1 MAAVPDMS
9 HLTPEERSTI
19 EEVIIR
25 QKQEEEKENEIMR
38 RKQDEVKILEERIR
52 ACSEKHKKAGVELH
66 ATCHICLKT
75 KFADGVG
82 HICNYCSIRCCARC
96 GGKVTLR
103 STKVIWVCILCRKK
117 QELLSKTGQWITKTG
132 LAAGDNAMVRRMQDM
147 QVGGPPGLV
156 DQTQDKRPK
165 LERAHSAAEKE
176 NLPLL
181 LSSGSLLRRQYSQQE
196 QGPGRRLPTS
206 DSGVDMSVSPHSR
219 SLPTP
224 HVAPSH
230 QAQQPPRHPDAYAE
244 DDPNLYRGEID
255 GLMKQQN
262 YQQRQRPIYP
272 DQNTDLAMTYQPMV
286 EAGPPRSAV
295 HPPQQHSV
303 HQTQSAHTPQS
314 VGQGGGL
321 QPQRSFSSSEE
332 ERSTPECA
340 SDEPD
345 ESEKG
350 KGYYHHTGGP
360 ISMSGGGRR
369 HNGPHNGHYN
379 MAAMTIEY
387 NGHHPPREPRKEENT
402 LVRRSFRRSG
412 DEWRADSRRF
422 TERRGKKTVRFDG
435 GTNVGGPQEDWSWEA
450 DRQGSQDSA
459 TKDSG
464 IDTSS
469 TFTSSEDSNRGDL
482 PKHPWQVSR
491 DGQKIIGHMVL
502 RKQSGSGSSSSILG
516 LKVVGGKLLEDGSM
530 GAVIEKVKKGSTA
543 DIEGQLRPGDEVI
556 KWNGRSLQGKSFG
569 EVYDIIAESRQDPQ
583 VELVVSRNISSTA
596 GPMATGGPMTGGPM
610 AVRKTAQTQWRQKH
624 PETISGPQH
633 HKELYDARREKP
645 SVLVTSPGS
654 PDFHARGHARHLRH
668 ASSNA
673 NVGGNLQVKLSFDPV
688 ALRLIVT
695 LICAAGLTPRSN
707 GQPRNPYAKIFLLP
721 DKSEKSKRRTKTLA
735 NTNDPKWNQTFVYEG
750 IRRVSELRKR
760 ALEIT
765 VWDYGKYDT
774 NDFLGEVVLELG
786 AARFDEEAEWHPLTG
801 HSEHR
806 HIGYYQEPD
815 DMVITPVDCHLSPPS
830 TTSRLSDSDTSECD
844 ITDCDGSREQRRTAD
859 GASISSIG
867 SSSRFHNMPSNY
879 KRHYSSPPPER
890 ELCMDG
896 EHRSRR
902 DMSPQ
907 GRKRALIRDQ
917 PASISGYQTYR
928 KDDIHRGM
936 MSHRSHSAAPM
947 DSPSLRYRGRS
958 QSPTGHRSL
967 SPPEHRSIPYSHGFV
982 PPRFSSRSATAT
994 PTGSPKK
1001 RQLPLIPSALKERA
1015 AQDLEERARF
1025 MRHRSRQVHTYRST
1039 GMGGWE
1045 RHYSGLSDSDLLS
1058 IDHDPLSLPHSHAY
1072 RMHRPR
1078 RGHLSPDKDV
1088 LGDLGDSDMESVAS
1102 VTSSAFS
1109 TQSERPRGSRG
1120 LIKMR
1125 TPFTRSQTVDEN
1137 MLRYYSPET
1146 SEYSVSEGYMLKPEE
1161 LTGSSKKRIPE
1172 IYVEDCLQVDF
1183 NDRLIEKFRDRYS
1196 SPYQLEAGTRRR
1208 SRSWQDRG
1216 GRGAKS
1222 RHHLFSRGLHDVTD
1236 DLGIRNLDV
1245 SLRPRRSFL
1254 FSKARSFDY
1263 DVLHDTYADRYAGFG
1278 LGAGMLSRRAKSFEY
1293 DTISSNIFSDDS
1305 LRTARRKLKKN
1316 LAINDAGYGD
1326 KIPALGDQSKSYF
1339 DSNGD
1344 EKMPKILLDR
1354 EKNYD
1359 YMLKQDHK
1367 PFYGYD
1373 SEFSCGE
1380 TEIYMPRFDKQGLE
1394 TTGGTVSVIK
1404 PYRPYELSEENS
1416 FSSDDQTIGF
1426 VEDPLLLG
1434 REDPTKRKY
1443 RESTGFQIDHDPS
1456 TFARDVSEKRS
1467 KGLDTD
1473 NEHIYCSIDEASVDK
1488 YRGRDR
1494 SRKKIPRSSTRGI
1507 VPDFERYEGERR
1519 RRTATI
1525 EASSRGRAKSSE
1537 SYLENGGYDG
1547 YVEWDV
1553 EGYDDEGFVDRGNT
1567 DDYEQQQQEQQQQQ
1581 QQQQQRRRRRRRR
1594 MYEDYEDENVAI
1606 EMYEDD
1612 YYGGREERGDGGR
1625 GRRKRRQYAVTDGE
1639 YATDGDYRDYR
1650 SAEEYDYEAHSGPE
1664 YGRAD
1669 AAYQENT
1676 FPRRRRRRS
1685 RREGREASSTGIYE
1699 NLEAAAYR
1707 RRDEG
1712 TLLAVPTFSESKRM
1726 MLQRAESTPILRSD
1740 EELSSSERAE
1750 RARRLL
1756 HRRKRNASCPEARE
1770 LRYYDPP
1777 RRKGGE
1783 EEEEEERRT
1792 NFILDSDEDFG
1803 SMETVVCADCFRERS
1818 GGGGGAMVRGEG
1830 IGPVYKDVE
1839 QVTPRDGYSMESRY
1853 DYENVVESRGEHY
1866 AGSYGEAPPPP
1877 SRAGRGGVSEYRV
1890 RRKTS
1895 CPECRELAMSGYYE
1909 LGRSGWLARKVE
1921 ERRPSIESRHRY
1933 YRRRNSSC
1941 PEARDL
1947 ELLEK
1952 REEQERHAQQAQRHP
1967 SQQQAQQQGSK
1978 RNVAISDTLEYY
1990 EYSMESESQCSENCG
2005 FGPCDPRRPRN
2016 RAPHPGNANS
2026 SLFDS
2031 QTATSDTAKNYHP
2044 RAVDHHETS
2053 RNTKSSPRDNYDDS
2067 TVATPSSSS
2076 SIRRHSRK
2084 KTVADDASTA
2094 AVNRQRD
2101 DGRDRRS
2108 SSMPESSEYTGQ
2120 SGSYEK
2126 PSRSQPPDSEH
2137 DDRKRGQF
2145 TRSLSNTD
2153 APQDEKV
2160 DGSLSDTAIGLNVED
2175 SSRRGRKS
2183 SPGSKSGSGS
2193 SSGGGSAV
2201 QYQSGLGK
2209 KSNSTSQLSATDSE
2223 RLAHRGT
2230 RSFAGFL
2237 VWDHPYHR
2245 ISKLNPT
2252 TQVDE
2257 VFLFLRE
2264 CSVGGVFVGSGVAE
2278 ARAGLSSR
2286 KRNSTP
2292 SSIQRSEEIVPYQ
2305 RFESGKQSGSV
2316 ASDTAGSLNSI
2327 SSSEGSSWS
2336 PSLRMS
2342 GETGQLRD
2350 FIEDLGPGQVVG
2362 RQALGARCLGEIQLS
2377 LSQKKGFLEVEV
2389 IRAKDLKPKQ
2399 GTKAIPASYVKV
2411 YLVNGKKCIAKAK
2424 TTAARKTLDPFY
2436 QQSLAFRENCRGCIL
2451 QVTVWGDY
2459 GRLEGKKVFM
2469 GIAQI
2474 VLDELNLNE
2483 MVFGWYKL
2491 FGNISLVSGPP
2502 SLALSRRSSATSLE
2516 SFKI

>member
-1 MAAVPDMS
+1 
-9 HLTPEERSTI
+9 
-19 EEVIIR
+19 
-25 QKQEEEKENEIMR
+25 
-38 RKQDEVKILEERIR
+38 
-52 ACSEKHKKAGVELH
+52 
-66 ATCHICLKT
+66 
-75 KFADGVG
+75 
-82 HICNYCSIRCCARC
+82 
-96 GGKVTLR
+96 
-103 STKVIWVCILCRKK
+103 
-117 QELLSKTGQWITKTG
+117 
-132 LAAGDNAMVRRMQDM
+132 MVRRMQDM
-147 QVGGPPGLV
+147 Q
-156 DQTQDKRPK
+156 
-165 LERAHSAAEKE
+165 
-176 NLPLL
+176 
-181 LSSGSLLRRQYSQQE
+181 
-196 QGPGRRLPTS
+196 
-206 DSGVDMSVSPHSR
+206 
-219 SLPTP
+219 
-224 HVAPSH
+224 
-230 QAQQPPRHPDAYAE
+230 
-244 DDPNLYRGEID
+244 
-255 GLMKQQN
+255 
-262 YQQRQRPIYP
+262 

-633 HKELYDARREKP
+633 HKDYMIFRIPGLKKCILWELYDARREKP

>member
-19 EEVIIR
+19 EEVMIR
-25 QKQEEEKENEIMR
+25 HKQEEEKENEIMR

-103 STKVIWVCILCRKK
+103 SNKVIWVCILCRKK
-117 QELLSKTGQWITKTG
+117 QELLSKTGQWMSKAG
-132 LAAGDNAMVRRMQDM
+132 LAAGDNAMLRRMQDM

-181 LSSGSLLRRQYSQQE
+181 LRSGSLLRRQYSQQE
-196 QGPGRRLPTS
+196 QGPGRRLSTS

-224 HVAPSH
+224 HVAASH
-230 QAQQPPRHPDAYAE
+230 QIQQPPRHPDAYAE
-244 DDPNLYRGEID
+244 DDPSLYRGEID
-255 GLMKQQN
+255 GLMKQLN
-262 YQQRQRPIYP
+262 YQRQRPIYT
-272 DQNTDLAMTYQPMV
+272 DQNTDLAMTYGQPTV

-295 HPPQQHSV
+295 HLPQQHSV
-303 HQTQSAHTPQS
+303 HQTQSAHPPQP
-314 VGQGGGL
+314 VGGQGGL

-360 ISMSGGGRR
+360 MSMSGSGRR
-369 HNGPHNGHYN
+369 YNGPHNGHHN
-379 MAAMTIEY
+379 TGAMTIEY
-387 NGHHPPREPRKEENT
+387 NGHHPPREPRKEEST

-482 PKHPWQVSR
+482 PKHPLSWQMSR

-502 RKQSGSGSSSSILG
+502 RKQPGSGSSSSILG

-530 GAVIEKVKKGSTA
+530 GAVIEKVKEGSTA

-556 KWNGRSLQGKSFG
+556 KWNGRSLQGKSFR
-569 EVYDIIAESRQDPQ
+569 EVCDIIAESRQEPQ
-583 VELVVSRNISSTA
+583 VELIVSRNLSPTSGPVTMPA
-596 GPMATGGPMTGGPM
+596 GPTPTTPM
-610 AVRKTAQTQWRQKH
+610 ASRRIAAQTQWRQKH
-624 PETISGPQH
+624 PESISGPQQPH
-633 HKELYDARREKP
+633 HKGLKKCILWELYDARREKP

-654 PDFHARGHARHLRH
+654 PDLHAQGRARHLRH
-668 ASSNA
+668 PPGNA
-673 NVGGNLQVKLSFDPV
+673 NVGGNLQVKLSFDPM

-721 DKSEKSKRRTKTLA
+721 DKGEKSKRRTQTLA
-735 NTNDPKWNQTFVYEG
+735 NTNDPRWNQTFVYEG
-750 IRRVSELRKR
+750 IRGAELRKR

-774 NDFLGEVVLELG
+774 NDFLGEAVLEL
-786 AARFDEEAEWHPLTG
+786 ATARLDEEPEWLPLIG
-801 HSEHR
+801 HGEHR

-844 ITDCDGSREQRRTAD
+844 ITDCDVSREQRRTAD

-890 ELCMDG
+890 ELCLDG

-907 GRKRALIRDQ
+907 GRKRAALMIRDQ

-928 KDDIHRGM
+928 KEDIHRGM
-936 MSHRSHSAAPM
+936 MGHRSHSAAPM

-967 SPPEHRSIPYSHGFV
+967 SPPEHRSMPYSHGYV
-982 PPRFSSRSATAT
+982 SPRFGSRSATAT

-1015 AQDLEERARF
+1015 AMDLEERARF
-1025 MRHRSRQVHTYRST
+1025 MRHRNRQVHTTCRNT

-1045 RHYSGLSDSDLLS
+1045 RHYSGLSDSDLPS
-1058 IDHDPLSLPHSHAY
+1058 IDHDPLSLSHSHAY

-1088 LGDLGDSDMESVAS
+1088 LGDLGDSDMESIAS

-1120 LIKMR
+1120 LIPTVKNVLIPGVISPMPLPPRRNRRRHRLRVPCSECHCPNNNPTKPRSNNPSKHNPTPHPLVRSKSAVVRSLYRKMR

-1161 LTGSSKKRIPE
+1161 LTGSSKNRIPE

-1196 SPYQLEAGTRRR
+1196 SPYLLDNGMRRR
-1208 SRSWQDRG
+1208 SRSWQERVT
-1216 GRGAKS
+1216 GRSAKP
-1222 RHHLFSRGLHDVTD
+1222 RQLHLFSRGLHDLTD
-1236 DLGIRNLDV
+1236 DLGIRNLDI
-1245 SLRPRRSFL
+1245 SIRPRRSFL

-1263 DVLHDTYADRYAGFG
+1263 DVLHDAYADRYSFG

-1305 LRTARRKLKKN
+1305 LRTARRKLKRN
-1316 LAINDAGYGD
+1316 LSINDAGYGD

-1344 EKMPKILLDR
+1344 DKVPKSLLNR

-1359 YMLKQDHK
+1359 YLLKQDHK

-1380 TEIYMPRFDKQGLE
+1380 TEIYMPRFDKQNVDPNLARKSYRSYNL
-1394 TTGGTVSVIK
+1394 TG
-1404 PYRPYELSEENS
+1404 EQS
-1416 FSSDDQTIGF
+1416 FSSDDQIGLRN
-1426 VEDPLLLG
+1426 VLG

-1443 RESTGFQIDHDPS
+1443 MDSSSFG
-1456 TFARDVSEKRS
+1456 RDMSEKRT
-1467 KGLDTD
+1467 KNLDSD
-1473 NEHIYCSIDEASVDK
+1473 ICDSANDHIYCSIDEALASTDG
-1488 YRGRDR
+1488 YARDR
-1494 SRKKIPRSSTRGI
+1494 DVTCSPIRT
-1507 VPDFERYEGERR
+1507 VADLERYDNQRPSSRSR
-1519 RRTATI
+1519 RRT
-1525 EASSRGRAKSSE
+1525 KSNE
-1537 SYLENGGYDG
+1537 SYLENGYDS
-1547 YVEWDV
+1547 YDWDV
-1553 EGYDDEGFVDRGNT
+1553 EYDEGFIDRGKIE
-1567 DDYEQQQQEQQQQQ
+1567 DYDE
-1581 QQQQQRRRRRRRR
+1581 RL
-1594 MYEDYEDENVAI
+1594 YDYEDEGV
-1606 EMYEDD
+1606 DD
-1612 YYGGREERGDGGR
+1612 YYDRREEASRGSG
-1625 GRRKRRQYAVTDGE
+1625 RKRRTSRYPEDE
-1639 YATDGDYRDYR
+1639 YIGDEYRDYR
-1650 SAEEYDYEAHSGPE
+1650 SADEYDYQTHSGPVC
-1664 YGRAD
+1664 RD
-1669 AAYQENT
+1669 SYQDNT
-1676 FPRRRRRRS
+1676 MPRRRRRRS
-1685 RREGREASSTGIYE
+1685 RRGCRETSIGVYE
-1699 NLEAAAYR
+1699 NLQPYR
-1707 RRDEG
+1707 DLSSMKDSL
-1712 TLLAVPTFSESKRM
+1712 TVPSFSESKRM
-1726 MLQRAESTPILRSD
+1726 MLQRAESSPVLRSD
-1740 EELSSSERAE
+1740 EELSSAERAE
-1750 RARRLL
+1750 RARRLY
-1756 HRRKRNASCPEARE
+1756 RRRRNSSCPEARE
-1770 LRYYDPP
+1770 IRYYDTP
-1777 RRKGGE
+1777 RRKD
-1783 EEEEEERRT
+1783 EERST
-1792 NFILDSDEDFG
+1792 NFILDSDEEFG
-1803 SMETVVCADCFRERS
+1803 SMETVVCADCFRQKNDTVMVSEGIRPAGYYDAEQERDVCCIDSRCGYEDARVRDYPDTCELTRS
-1818 GGGGGAMVRGEG
+1818 GSLRSSL
-1830 IGPVYKDVE
+1830 
-1839 QVTPRDGYSMESRY
+1839 Q
-1853 DYENVVESRGEHY
+1853 
-1866 AGSYGEAPPPP
+1866 
-1877 SRAGRGGVSEYRV
+1877 YRS
-1890 RRKTS
+1890 RRKSS
-1895 CPECRELAMSGYYE
+1895 CPECRELAMSSE
-1909 LGRSGWLARKVE
+1909 LGRSGSMTRKSE
-1921 ERRPSIESRHRY
+1921 ERRPSIDSRHTR

-1952 REEQERHAQQAQRHP
+1952 RQQQQRDQQQAQQR
-1967 SQQQAQQQGSK
+1967 QQQQGSK

-2044 RAVDHHETS
+2044 RAVDHHDTS
-2053 RNTKSSPRDNYDDS
+2053 RNTKTSTRGNADESTGALSTTSP
-2067 TVATPSSSS
+2067 TS
-2076 SIRRHSRK
+2076 SIRRRSRK
-2084 KTVADDASTA
+2084 KSAHDTGDQQRGDDD
-2094 AVNRQRD
+2094 Q
-2101 DGRDRRS
+2101 RDRRS
-2108 SSMPESSEYTGQ
+2108 SSMPESSEYSGQ
-2120 SGSYEK
+2120 SSSYEK
-2126 PSRSQPPDSEH
+2126 TSRSQTADNER
-2137 DDRKRGQF
+2137 DDHAKRGQF

-2209 KSNSTSQLSATDSE
+2209 KSNSTSQLSAT
-2223 RLAHRGT
+2223 
-2230 RSFAGFL
+2230 
-2237 VWDHPYHR
+2237 
-2245 ISKLNPT
+2245 
-2252 TQVDE
+2252 
-2257 VFLFLRE
+2257 E
-2264 CSVGGVFVGSGVAE
+2264 CGIGGIFVGSGSSE
-2278 ARAGLSSR
+2278 ARVGLSSR

-2336 PSLRMS
+2336 PSLRMT

-2362 RQALGARCLGEIQLS
+2362 RQALGARCLGGIQLS
-2377 LSQKKGFLEVEV
+2377 LTQKKGYLEVEV

-2399 GTKAIPASYVKV
+2399 GSKAIPASYVKV

-2424 TTAARKTLDPFY
+2424 TDAARKTLDPFY
-2436 QQSLAFRENCRGCIL
+2436 QQSLSFRENCRGCIL

-2491 FGNISLVSGPP
+2491 FGNISL
-2502 SLALSRRSSATSLE
+2502 
-2516 SFKI
+2516 

>member
-38 RKQDEVKILEERIR
+38 RKQDEVTILEERIR

-103 STKVIWVCILCRKK
+103 SNKVIWVCILCRKK
-117 QELLSKTGQWITKTG
+117 QELLSKTGQWITKAG
-132 LAAGDNAMVRRMQDM
+132 LAAGDNAMLRRMQDM
-147 QVGGPPGLV
+147 
-156 DQTQDKRPK
+156 
-165 LERAHSAAEKE
+165 
-176 NLPLL
+176 
-181 LSSGSLLRRQYSQQE
+181 

-224 HVAPSH
+224 HVASPH
-230 QAQQPPRHPDAYAE
+230 QMQQPPRHPDAYAE

-262 YQQRQRPIYP
+262 YQRQRPIYP
-272 DQNTDLAMTYQPMV
+272 DQNTDLAMTYGQPTV

-295 HPPQQHSV
+295 HPTQQHSV
-303 HQTQSAHTPQS
+303 HQTQSAHPPQPMG
-314 VGQGGGL
+314 GQVGL

-345 ESEKG
+345 ESEK
-350 KGYYHHTGGP
+350 
-360 ISMSGGGRR
+360 
-369 HNGPHNGHYN
+369 
-379 MAAMTIEY
+379 
-387 NGHHPPREPRKEENT
+387 
-402 LVRRSFRRSG
+402 
-412 DEWRADSRRF
+412 
-422 TERRGKKTVRFDG
+422 
-435 GTNVGGPQEDWSWEA
+435 
-450 DRQGSQDSA
+450 
-459 TKDSG
+459 
-464 IDTSS
+464 
-469 TFTSSEDSNRGDL
+469 
-482 PKHPWQVSR
+482 
-491 DGQKIIGHMVL
+491 
-502 RKQSGSGSSSSILG
+502 
-516 LKVVGGKLLEDGSM
+516 
-530 GAVIEKVKKGSTA
+530 
-543 DIEGQLRPGDEVI
+543 
-556 KWNGRSLQGKSFG
+556 
-569 EVYDIIAESRQDPQ
+569 
-583 VELVVSRNISSTA
+583 
-596 GPMATGGPMTGGPM
+596 
-610 AVRKTAQTQWRQKH
+610 
-624 PETISGPQH
+624 
-633 HKELYDARREKP
+633 ELYDARREKP

-654 PDFHARGHARHLRH
+654 PDLHAQGRARHLRH
-668 ASSNA
+668 TSGNA
-673 NVGGNLQVKLSFDPV
+673 NVGGNLQVKLSFDSV

-735 NTNDPKWNQTFVYEG
+735 NTNDPKWNQTFIYDG
-750 IRRVSELRKR
+750 IRRPELRKR
-760 ALEIT
+760 ALEVT

-774 NDFLGEVVLELG
+774 NDFLGEAILEL
-786 AARFDEEAEWHPLTG
+786 ATAHLDEEPEWHPLTG
-801 HSEHR
+801 HGEHR

-844 ITDCDGSREQRRTAD
+844 ITDCDVSREQRRTAD

-890 ELCMDG
+890 ELCIDG

-907 GRKRALIRDQ
+907 GRKRAAIMIRDQ

-936 MSHRSHSAAPM
+936 MGHRSHSAAPM

-967 SPPEHRSIPYSHGFV
+967 SPPEHRSMLYSHGYV

-1001 RQLPLIPSALKERA
+1001 RQLPLIPTALKERA
-1015 AQDLEERARF
+1015 VQDPEERARF
-1025 MRHRSRQVHTYRST
+1025 MRHRNRQVHTTYRST
-1039 GMGGWE
+1039 GTGGWE

-1058 IDHDPLSLPHSHAY
+1058 IDQDPLSLPHSHPY

-1078 RGHLSPDKDV
+1078 RGNLSPDKDV
-1088 LGDLGDSDMESVAS
+1088 LGDLGDSDMESIAS

-1120 LIKMR
+1120 LIPTVKNVLIPGVISPMPLPPRRNRRRHRLRVPCSECHCPNNNPTKPRSNNPSKHNPTPHPLVRSKSAVVRSLYRKMR

-1146 SEYSVSEGYMLKPEE
+1146 SEYSVSEGYLLKPEE
-1161 LTGSSKKRIPE
+1161 LTGSSKNRIPE

-1196 SPYQLEAGTRRR
+1196 SPYQVDSGMRRR
-1208 SRSWQDRG
+1208 SRSWQDRT
-1216 GRGAKS
+1216 GRTAKS
-1222 RHHLFSRGLHDVTD
+1222 RHHLFSRGLHDLTD
-1236 DLGIRNLDV
+1236 DHGIRNLDV

-1263 DVLHDTYADRYAGFG
+1263 DVLHDTYADRYGFG
-1278 LGAGMLSRRAKSFEY
+1278 LGTGTLSRRAKSFEY

-1316 LAINDAGYGD
+1316 MAINDAGYGD

-1339 DSNGD
+1339 DSNSD
-1344 EKMPKILLDR
+1344 DKMPKILLNR

-1380 TEIYMPRFDKQGLE
+1380 TEIYMPRFDKQNIDMALAGK
-1394 TTGGTVSVIK
+1394 GYS
-1404 PYRPYELSEENS
+1404 YDLSEENS
-1416 FSSDDQTIGF
+1416 FSSDDQIGLRN
-1426 VEDPLLLG
+1426 VLG

-1443 RESTGFQIDHDPS
+1443 RDS
-1456 TFARDVSEKRS
+1456 TFQEHDSAF
-1467 KGLDTD
+1467 GLDISKKRTKNLD
-1473 NEHIYCSIDEASVDK
+1473 SDICDPANEHIYCSIDEALSSAEK
-1488 YRGRDR
+1488 YGPDRDITCSSMHAASDLEHYDNQRTSGR
-1494 SRKKIPRSSTRGI
+1494 S
-1507 VPDFERYEGERR
+1507 RR
-1519 RRTATI
+1519 RR
-1525 EASSRGRAKSSE
+1525 KSSE
-1537 SYLENGGYDG
+1537 SYLENGYDG
-1547 YVEWDV
+1547 YNWDI
-1553 EGYDDEGFVDRGNT
+1553 EYDEGFIDRGNV
-1567 DDYEQQQQEQQQQQ
+1567 DEYDHRLYDYEN
-1581 QQQQQRRRRRRRR
+1581 
-1594 MYEDYEDENVAI
+1594 ENIPRTDA

-1612 YYGGREERGDGGR
+1612 YYRRRDSSR
-1625 GRRKRRQYAVTDGE
+1625 SNRRKKRSSQYVDAD
-1639 YATDGDYRDYR
+1639 YIGDYRDYR
-1650 SAEEYDYEAHSGPE
+1650 SAEEYDYQAHSGPE
-1664 YGRAD
+1664 CVGAD
-1669 AAYQENT
+1669 AYQDNT
-1676 FPRRRRRRS
+1676 LPRRRKRRS
-1685 RREGREASSTGIYE
+1685 RRGSREVSTGVYE
-1699 NLEAAAYR
+1699 NLPYR
-1707 RRDEG
+1707 DTISSTRG
-1712 TLLAVPTFSESKRM
+1712 TLTIPSLSNSKRM

-1740 EELSSSERAE
+1740 EELSSSDRAE
-1750 RARRLL
+1750 RARRLY
-1756 HRRKRNASCPEARE
+1756 RRKRNSSCPEARE

-1777 RRKGGE
+1777 RRKD
-1783 EEEEEERRT
+1783 EERST

-1803 SMETVVCADCFRERS
+1803 SMETVVCADCFRQKNVTGTVVSDGIRS
-1818 GGGGGAMVRGEG
+1818 GYYDG
-1830 IGPVYKDVE
+1830 E
-1839 QVTPRDGYSMESRY
+1839 QVRDGYVDSRY
-1853 DYENVVESRGEHY
+1853 DYENVQTRDYREPYELARSGSLRSSSQYRG
-1866 AGSYGEAPPPP
+1866 
-1877 SRAGRGGVSEYRV
+1877 

-1895 CPECRELAMSGYYE
+1895 CPECRELAMSYE
-1909 LGRSGWLARKVE
+1909 LGRSGSFSRKSE
-1921 ERRPSIESRHRY
+1921 ERRPSVESRHR

-1941 PEARDL
+1941 PEPRDL

-1952 REEQERHAQQAQRHP
+1952 RQQQQRHQQAQQHP
-1967 SQQQAQQQGSK
+1967 SQQQQQGSK

-2031 QTATSDTAKNYHP
+2031 QTATSDTTKNYHP

-2053 RNTKSSPRDNYDDS
+2053 RNTKLSRRDNFTD
-2067 TVATPSSSS
+2067 TAVTSSSS
-2076 SIRRHSRK
+2076 PTSSTRRRSRK
-2084 KTVADDASTA
+2084 KTAADDASA
-2094 AVNRQRD
+2094 AVNQQRD
-2101 DGRDRRS
+2101 DARDRRS
-2108 SSMPESSEYTGQ
+2108 SSMPESSEYSQ

-2126 PSRSQPPDSEH
+2126 PSRTQPGDNEH
-2137 DDRKRGQF
+2137 DDHKRGQF

-2209 KSNSTSQLSATDSE
+2209 KSNSTSQLSAT
-2223 RLAHRGT
+2223 
-2230 RSFAGFL
+2230 
-2237 VWDHPYHR
+2237 
-2245 ISKLNPT
+2245 
-2252 TQVDE
+2252 
-2257 VFLFLRE
+2257 E
-2264 CSVGGVFVGSGVAE
+2264 CGIGGIFVGSGVAE

-2305 RFESGKQSGSV
+2305 RFESGKQSGSL

-2336 PSLRMS
+2336 PSLRMT

-2377 LSQKKGFLEVEV
+2377 LTQKKGYLEVEV

-2424 TTAARKTLDPFY
+2424 TMAARKTLDPFY

-2459 GRLEGKKVFM
+2459 GRLEGRKVFM

>member
-350 KGYYHHTGGP
+350 DKP
-360 ISMSGGGRR
+360 PSMVVTSRSS
-369 HNGPHNGHYN
+369 
-379 MAAMTIEY
+379 
-387 NGHHPPREPRKEENT
+387 REKP
-402 LVRRSFRRSG
+402 G
-412 DEWRADSRRF
+412 DRM
-422 TERRGKKTVRFDG
+422 
-435 GTNVGGPQEDWSWEA
+435 N
-450 DRQGSQDSA
+450 RQFLA
-459 TKDSG
+459 
-464 IDTSS
+464 
-469 TFTSSEDSNRGDL
+469 
-482 PKHPWQVSR
+482 HPWQVSR

-633 HKELYDARREKP
+633 HKDYMIFRIPGLKKCILWELYDARREKP

>member
-1 MAAVPDMS
+1 MKNGLKRNRLTCVIAEALKLYMKNIVCRPTVKNVLIPGVISPMPLPPRRNRRRHRLRVP
-9 HLTPEERSTI
+9 
-19 EEVIIR
+19 
-25 QKQEEEKENEIMR
+25 
-38 RKQDEVKILEERIR
+38 
-52 ACSEKHKKAGVELH
+52 CSECHCPNNNPTKPRSNNPSKH
-66 ATCHICLKT
+66 
-75 KFADGVG
+75 
-82 HICNYCSIRCCARC
+82 N
-96 GGKVTLR
+96 
-103 STKVIWVCILCRKK
+103 
-117 QELLSKTGQWITKTG
+117 
-132 LAAGDNAMVRRMQDM
+132 
-147 QVGGPPGLV
+147 
-156 DQTQDKRPK
+156 
-165 LERAHSAAEKE
+165 
-176 NLPLL
+176 
-181 LSSGSLLRRQYSQQE
+181 
-196 QGPGRRLPTS
+196 
-206 DSGVDMSVSPHSR
+206 
-219 SLPTP
+219 PTP
-224 HVAPSH
+224 HPLVRSKSAVVRS
-230 QAQQPPRHPDAYAE
+230 
-244 DDPNLYRGEID
+244 LYR
-255 GLMKQQN
+255 
-262 YQQRQRPIYP
+262 
-272 DQNTDLAMTYQPMV
+272 
-286 EAGPPRSAV
+286 
-295 HPPQQHSV
+295 
-303 HQTQSAHTPQS
+303 
-314 VGQGGGL
+314 
-321 QPQRSFSSSEE
+321 
-332 ERSTPECA
+332 
-340 SDEPD
+340 
-345 ESEKG
+345 
-350 KGYYHHTGGP
+350 
-360 ISMSGGGRR
+360 
-369 HNGPHNGHYN
+369 
-379 MAAMTIEY
+379 
-387 NGHHPPREPRKEENT
+387 
-402 LVRRSFRRSG
+402 
-412 DEWRADSRRF
+412 
-422 TERRGKKTVRFDG
+422 
-435 GTNVGGPQEDWSWEA
+435 
-450 DRQGSQDSA
+450 
-459 TKDSG
+459 
-464 IDTSS
+464 
-469 TFTSSEDSNRGDL
+469 
-482 PKHPWQVSR
+482 
-491 DGQKIIGHMVL
+491 
-502 RKQSGSGSSSSILG
+502 
-516 LKVVGGKLLEDGSM
+516 
-530 GAVIEKVKKGSTA
+530 
-543 DIEGQLRPGDEVI
+543 
-556 KWNGRSLQGKSFG
+556 
-569 EVYDIIAESRQDPQ
+569 
-583 VELVVSRNISSTA
+583 
-596 GPMATGGPMTGGPM
+596 
-610 AVRKTAQTQWRQKH
+610 
-624 PETISGPQH
+624 
-633 HKELYDARREKP
+633 
-645 SVLVTSPGS
+645 
-654 PDFHARGHARHLRH
+654 
-668 ASSNA
+668 
-673 NVGGNLQVKLSFDPV
+673 
-688 ALRLIVT
+688 
-695 LICAAGLTPRSN
+695 
-707 GQPRNPYAKIFLLP
+707 
-721 DKSEKSKRRTKTLA
+721 
-735 NTNDPKWNQTFVYEG
+735 
-750 IRRVSELRKR
+750 
-760 ALEIT
+760 
-765 VWDYGKYDT
+765 
-774 NDFLGEVVLELG
+774 
-786 AARFDEEAEWHPLTG
+786 
-801 HSEHR
+801 
-806 HIGYYQEPD
+806 
-815 DMVITPVDCHLSPPS
+815 
-830 TTSRLSDSDTSECD
+830 
-844 ITDCDGSREQRRTAD
+844 
-859 GASISSIG
+859 
-867 SSSRFHNMPSNY
+867 
-879 KRHYSSPPPER
+879 
-890 ELCMDG
+890 
-896 EHRSRR
+896 
-902 DMSPQ
+902 
-907 GRKRALIRDQ
+907 
-917 PASISGYQTYR
+917 
-928 KDDIHRGM
+928 
-936 MSHRSHSAAPM
+936 
-947 DSPSLRYRGRS
+947 
-958 QSPTGHRSL
+958 
-967 SPPEHRSIPYSHGFV
+967 
-982 PPRFSSRSATAT
+982 
-994 PTGSPKK
+994 
-1001 RQLPLIPSALKERA
+1001 
-1015 AQDLEERARF
+1015 
-1025 MRHRSRQVHTYRST
+1025 
-1039 GMGGWE
+1039 
-1045 RHYSGLSDSDLLS
+1045 
-1058 IDHDPLSLPHSHAY
+1058 
-1072 RMHRPR
+1072 
-1078 RGHLSPDKDV
+1078 
-1088 LGDLGDSDMESVAS
+1088 
-1102 VTSSAFS
+1102 
-1109 TQSERPRGSRG
+1109 
-1120 LIKMR
+1120 KMR

-1394 TTGGTVSVIK
+1394 TTGGTVPVIK

-1426 VEDPLLLG
+1426 VGDPLLLG

-1443 RESTGFQIDHDPS
+1443 RESTAFQIDHDPS

-1567 DDYEQQQQEQQQQQ
+1567 DDYEQQQQEQQQQ

-2067 TVATPSSSS
+2067 TVATPSPSS

-2160 DGSLSDTAIGLNVED
+2160 
-2175 SSRRGRKS
+2175 
-2183 SPGSKSGSGS
+2183 
-2193 SSGGGSAV
+2193 
-2201 QYQSGLGK
+2201 
-2209 KSNSTSQLSATDSE
+2209 
-2223 RLAHRGT
+2223 
-2230 RSFAGFL
+2230 
-2237 VWDHPYHR
+2237 
-2245 ISKLNPT
+2245 
-2252 TQVDE
+2252 
-2257 VFLFLRE
+2257 
-2264 CSVGGVFVGSGVAE
+2264 
-2278 ARAGLSSR
+2278 
-2286 KRNSTP
+2286 
-2292 SSIQRSEEIVPYQ
+2292 
-2305 RFESGKQSGSV
+2305 
-2316 ASDTAGSLNSI
+2316 
-2327 SSSEGSSWS
+2327 
-2336 PSLRMS
+2336 
-2342 GETGQLRD
+2342 GE
-2350 FIEDLGPGQVVG
+2350 
-2362 RQALGARCLGEIQLS
+2362 
-2377 LSQKKGFLEVEV
+2377 
-2389 IRAKDLKPKQ
+2389 
-2399 GTKAIPASYVKV
+2399 
-2411 YLVNGKKCIAKAK
+2411 
-2424 TTAARKTLDPFY
+2424 
-2436 QQSLAFRENCRGCIL
+2436 
-2451 QVTVWGDY
+2451 
-2459 GRLEGKKVFM
+2459 
-2469 GIAQI
+2469 
-2474 VLDELNLNE
+2474 
-2483 MVFGWYKL
+2483 
-2491 FGNISLVSGPP
+2491 
-2502 SLALSRRSSATSLE
+2502 
-2516 SFKI
+2516 